1 MSDKVDIKSSPA
13 GSGTPSNSNWA
24 NSNLISGA
32 FQFGTQ
38 ALGLYG
44 QYSNIQSQRQ
54 LDAIRAQQYPQE
66 LQRTQRQEAT
76 SKIVVYIFGA
86 IVLLIFLALIWFAF
100 KK

>member
-1 MSDKVDIKSSPA
+1 MSEKIDVK
-13 GSGTPSNSNWA
+13 SGTPTSTNVNAGNWA
-24 NSNLISGA
+24 NSNAIAGA

-44 QYSNIQSQRQ
+44 QYSNVQSQRE
-54 LDAIRAQQYPQE
+54 LDRIRAQQYPQE

-76 SKIVVYIFGA
+76 SKIVVYAFGA